1 MPPATARYRARPV
14 YMQAQVYR
22 CTHACTCTCAG
33 LRKIARRMKPCSLL
47 LDRDVCFFFFFV
59 DKTATCTC
67 ADSTKHCRTTG
78 CSDETC
84 SLLLDRDVFFFFFFV
99 DKTATCT
106 CADSTKHCRTTGC
119 SRVKLTEAC
128 VRVLQPRVF
137 CDKADEARLTRF
149 TEINFGKADCFR

>member
-78 CSDETC
+78 CS
-84 SLLLDRDVFFFFFFV
+84 
-99 DKTATCT
+99 
-106 CADSTKHCRTTGC
+106 
-119 SRVKLTEAC
+119 RVKLTEAC